1 MMLCASSERIM
12 TELDSFNDK
21 LLEGT
26 SRSFYLTLKRLPKSV
41 KGQIGLLYLLAR
53 ISDTIA
59 DSGDSGGGDLLELL
73 ESYNNRAQ
81 GHSDSMPDFSNL
93 SDIQENPAEGLLLR
107 GAHGPID
114 LLDSSSAVDQRLIRK
129 CLNII
134 VSGQRMDLERFSD
147 KESEGVQSL
156 QRYDE
161 MDDYAYRVAG
171 SVGEFWTEVC
181 LEHAFDVSPDIK
193 EEMMSSGVRF
203 GKALQLIN
211 ILRDIPEDLEIGRCY
226 IPADDLRKI
235 GLSPDDLLE
244 AESISIFRPLMD
256 LYIERAEEHLEEA
269 VRYIGMLP
277 HNQYRLRGACMI
289 PVIIGKRTLEL
300 LRTHNVLDG
309 KNRVKVPRKE
319 IKEIMR
325 KVILC
330 LPSRKMSSS
339 LLA

>member
-1 MMLCASSERIM
+1 M

-59 DSGDSGGGDLLELL
+59 DSGNSGGEDLLELL
-73 ESYNNRAQ
+73 DDYNNRAQ

-93 SDIQENPAEGLLLR
+93 SDVQENPAEGLLLR
-107 GAHGPID
+107 GAHGPIE
-114 LLDSSSAVDQRLIRK
+114 LLEEASVVDQELIRR
-129 CLNII
+129 CLDII
-134 VSGQRMDLERFSD
+134 ISGQRMDLERFSD
-147 KESEGVQSL
+147 NNGSVIRSL
-156 QRYDE
+156 SRYEE

-171 SVGEFWTEVC
+171 SVGEFWTEIC
-181 LEHAFDVSPDIK
+181 LEHAFEASAELK
-193 EEMMSSGVRF
+193 EELMSSGVRF

-226 IPADDLRKI
+226 IPIDDLEKI
-235 GLSPDDLLE
+235 GLSPNDLLHSD
-244 AESISIFRPLMD
+244 SIDVFRPLLD
-256 LYIERAEEHLEEA
+256 QYIARTEEHLDEA
-269 VRYIGMLP
+269 VRYIGLLP

-289 PVIIGKRTLEL
+289 PVIIGQRTLAL
-300 LRTHNVLDG
+300 LKTQNVLDRS
-309 KNRVKVPRKE
+309 NRVKVSRKE
-319 IKEIMR
+319 IKEIIR
-325 KVILC
+325 KVIVS
-330 LPSRKMSSS
+330 LPFKRMSNS

>member
-1 MMLCASSERIM
+1 M

-59 DSGDSGGGDLLELL
+59 DSGESGGEDLLELL
-73 ESYNNRAQ
+73 EDYNNRAQ
-81 GHSDSMPDFSNL
+81 GHSNSMPDFSNL
-93 SDIQENPAEGLLLR
+93 SDVQENPAEGLLLR
-107 GAHGPID
+107 GAHGPIE
-114 LLDSSSAVDQRLIRK
+114 LLEEASVVDQELIRR

-134 VSGQRMDLERFSD
+134 ISGQRMDLERFQD
-147 KESEGVQSL
+147 KDGTGIRSL
-156 QRYDE
+156 SRYEE

-171 SVGEFWTEVC
+171 SVGEFWTEIC
-181 LEHAFDVSPDIK
+181 LEHAFEASAELK
-193 EEMMSSGVRF
+193 EELMSSGVRF

-226 IPADDLRKI
+226 IPTDDLEKI
-235 GLSPDDLLE
+235 GLSPNDLLHSD
-244 AESISIFRPLMD
+244 SIDVFRPLLD
-256 LYIERAEEHLEEA
+256 QYIARTEEHLDEA
-269 VRYIGMLP
+269 VRYIGLLP

-289 PVIIGKRTLEL
+289 PVIIGQRTLAL
-300 LRTHNVLDG
+300 LKTQNVLDRN
-309 KNRVKVPRKE
+309 NRVKVSRKE
-319 IKEIMR
+319 IKEIIR
-325 KVILC
+325 KVIVS
-330 LPSRKMSSS
+330 LPFKKMSNS

>member
-1 MMLCASSERIM
+1 M

-59 DSGDSGGGDLLELL
+59 DSGDSGGEDLLELL
-73 ESYNNRAQ
+73 EDYNNRAQ

-93 SDIQENPAEGLLLR
+93 SDVQENPAEGLLLR
-107 GAHGPID
+107 GAYGPIE
-114 LLDSSSAVDQRLIRK
+114 LLEAAPAVDQELIRK
-129 CLNII
+129 CLDII
-134 VSGQRMDLERFSD
+134 VSGQRMDLERFSNKD
-147 KESEGVQSL
+147 GSGIRAL
-156 QRYDE
+156 RRYEE

-171 SVGEFWTEVC
+171 SVGEFWTEIC
-181 LEHAFDVSPDIK
+181 LEHAFEASQEMK
-193 EEMMSSGVRF
+193 EELMSSGVRF

-226 IPADDLRKI
+226 IPTDDLEKI
-235 GLSPDDLLE
+235 GLSPNDLLNSD
-244 AESISIFRPLMD
+244 SIDIFRPLLD
-256 LYIERAEEHLEEA
+256 LYIARTEEHLDEA
-269 VRYIGMLP
+269 VRYIGLLP

-289 PVIIGKRTLEL
+289 PVIIGQRTLAL
-300 LRTHNVLDG
+300 LKTQNVLDR
-309 KNRVKVPRKE
+309 KNRVKVSRKE
-319 IKEIMR
+319 IKEIIR
-325 KVILC
+325 KVIVS
-330 LPSRKMSSS
+330 LPFKKKSNS

>member
-1 MMLCASSERIM
+1 M

-59 DSGDSGGGDLLELL
+59 DSGDSGGEDLLQLL
-73 ESYNNRAQ
+73 EDYNSRAQ

-93 SDIQENPAEGLLLR
+93 SDVQKNPAEGLLLR
-107 GAHGPID
+107 GAHGPIE
-114 LLDSSSAVDQRLIRK
+114 LLEEAPVVDRELIRR
-129 CLNII
+129 CLDII

-147 KESEGVQSL
+147 KDGSGIRSL
-156 QRYDE
+156 SRYEE

-171 SVGEFWTEVC
+171 SVGEFWTEIC
-181 LEHAFDVSPDIK
+181 LEHAFEASAEMK
-193 EEMMSSGVRF
+193 EELMSSGVRF

-211 ILRDIPEDLEIGRCY
+211 ILRDISEDLEIGRCY
-226 IPADDLRKI
+226 IPTDDLEKI
-235 GLSPDDLLE
+235 GLSPDDLLHSG
-244 AESISIFRPLMD
+244 SIDIFRPLLD
-256 LYIERAEEHLEEA
+256 QYIARAEGHLDEA
-269 VRYIGMLP
+269 VRYIGLLP

-289 PVIIGKRTLEL
+289 PVIIGRRTLAL
-300 LRTHNVLDG
+300 LKTQNVLDRN
-309 KNRVKVPRKE
+309 NRVKVSRKE
-319 IKEIMR
+319 IKEIIR
-325 KVILC
+325 KVIVS
-330 LPSRKMSSS
+330 LPFRKMSKS

>member
-1 MMLCASSERIM
+1 M

-59 DSGDSGGGDLLELL
+59 DSGDSGGEDLLELL
-73 ESYNNRAQ
+73 EDYNNRAQ

-93 SDIQENPAEGLLLR
+93 SDVQENPAEGLLLR
-107 GAHGPID
+107 GAHGPIE
-114 LLDSSSAVDQRLIRK
+114 LLEQASVVDQELIRR
-129 CLNII
+129 CLDTI

-147 KESEGVQSL
+147 KDGSGIRSL
-156 QRYDE
+156 TRYEE

-171 SVGEFWTEVC
+171 SVGEFWTEIC
-181 LEHAFDVSPDIK
+181 LEHAFEASA
-193 EEMMSSGVRF
+193 EMKGDLMSSGVRF

-226 IPADDLRKI
+226 IPTEDLEKI
-235 GLSPDDLLE
+235 GLSPNDLLHSD
-244 AESISIFRPLMD
+244 SIDIFRPL
-256 LYIERAEEHLEEA
+256 LNQYIARTEEHLDEA
-269 VRYIGMLP
+269 VRYIGLLP

-289 PVIIGKRTLEL
+289 PVIIGKRTLAL
-300 LRTHNVLDG
+300 LKTQNVLDRR
-309 KNRVKVPRKE
+309 NRVKVSRKE
-319 IKEIMR
+319 IKEIIR
-325 KVILC
+325 KVIVS
-330 LPSRKMSSS
+330 LPFKRISNS